1 MTNKVELSGRVYN
14 SELRNTASGKTV
26 IRFGLSVYAG
36 KDKEGKSFYHF
47 VNCKYWGVNIENNMD
62 IDIVGKIAFDAWEK
76 DGRQNVR
83 PYILIDSFHTHQRQ
97 AQAQAQDNDEQGE
110 LGGW

>member
-14 SELRNTASGKTV
+14 SEVRKTSSGKTV

-36 KDKEGKSFYHF
+36 KDKEGKSVYHF
-47 VNCKYWGVNIENNMD
+47 VNCKYWGVDIENNMD
-62 IDIVGKIAFDAWEK
+62 IEVVGKICFDTWEK

-83 PYILIDSFHTHQRQ
+83 PYILIDSFQPHQRQ
-97 AQAQAQDNDEQGE
+97 AQAQAQENDEQGE

>member
-14 SELRNTASGKTV
+14 SEVRNTVSGKTV

-36 KDKEGKSFYHF
+36 KDNDGKSKYHF
-47 VNCKYWGVNIENNMD
+47 VNCKYWGDNIENSMD
-62 IDIVGKIAFDAWEK
+62 IDVVGKIAFDTWEK

-83 PYILIDSFHTHQRQ
+83 QYILVDSFQTHQGQ
-97 AQAQAQDNDEQGE
+97 EKAQAQANDEQGD